1 MLNEKMPALT
11 KSQREKVKEKKYF
24 GDKSYKK
31 GKKKWKRYISLSQM
45 YKSFA
50 VTSKPVVHVF
60 DYPYTTC

>member
-31 GKKKWKRYISLSQM
+31 G
-45 YKSFA
+45 
-50 VTSKPVVHVF
+50 
-60 DYPYTTC
+60 